1 MKRVLDPCCGSRMF
15 WFCKVNPD
23 VEFCDIRE
31 MDNEVIWKSGDGIRV
46 RHCTIAPDTI
56 CSVTQLPFEDNTF
69 YHVVFDPPHIVR
81 VNEHAWLCKKY
92 GKLPPD
98 WKKFLHDAFCECM
111 RVLRP
116 NGTLIFKWSEVDIA
130 LSEILKVIQYK
141 PMYGNRSGKHMTTH
155 WLAFMKDEEAN
166 MGGNEK

>member
-1 MKRVLDPCCGSRMF
+1 MKRVLDPCCGSKMF
-15 WFCKVNPD
+15 WFCKENPD

-31 MDNEVIWKSGDGIRV
+31 MDNEAIWKSGDGKSV

-56 CSVTQLPFEDNTF
+56 CSVTQLPFEDNSF
-69 YHVVFDPPHIVR
+69 YHVVFDPPHIAKI
-81 VNEHAWLCKKY
+81 NESAWLAKKY

-111 RVLRP
+111 RVLKP
-116 NGTLIFKWSEVDIA
+116 NGTLIFKWAEIDIT
-130 LSEILKVIQYK
+130 LSEILKVIPYK

-155 WLAFMKDEEAN
+155 WIAFMKDETKDET
-166 MGGNEK
+166 K